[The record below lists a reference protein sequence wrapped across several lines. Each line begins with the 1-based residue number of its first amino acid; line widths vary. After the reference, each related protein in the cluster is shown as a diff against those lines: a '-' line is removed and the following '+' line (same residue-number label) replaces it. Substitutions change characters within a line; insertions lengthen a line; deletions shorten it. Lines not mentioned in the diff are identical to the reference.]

1 MLKLNYYYRQILII
15 LFSLSVIACGF
26 QLRGE
31 GSKFLMPPN
40 WKKFALITSNPQ
52 SEFIKQVVMV
62 FQTAEVKWETT
73 SSADH
78 ILTLKPAK
86 LSTHFQSLNSKAR
99 PSEIELTLTSYISI
113 SNKDGVEILPEIKI
127 YVRRRINNDPANA
140 TGVNEQINL
149 ITSEMRR
156 QLAENILLRV
166 STLAHSAKTE

>member
-1 MLKLNYYYRQILII
+1 MLNLNYCSRQILII
-15 LFSLSVIACGF
+15 LFSLSVITCGF

-31 GSKFLMPPN
+31 GSKFLMPSD
-40 WKKFALITSNPQ
+40 WKKFTLRTSNPQ

-62 FQTAEVKWETT
+62 FQTAGVEWEST
-73 SSADH
+73 SSANH
-78 ILTLKPAK
+78 VLTLTPAK
-86 LSTHFQSLNSKAR
+86 LSTHFQSLNSRAR
-99 PSEIELTLTSYISI
+99 PAEIELTLTSYISI
-113 SNKDGVEILPEIKI
+113 SNKSGVEILPETKI

-166 STLAHSAKTE
+166 STVSHSAKIE

>member
-1 MLKLNYYYRQILII
+1 MLNLNYCSRQILII
-15 LFSLSVIACGF
+15 LFSLSVITCGF

-31 GSKFLMPPN
+31 GSKFLMPSD

-62 FQTAEVKWETT
+62 FQTAEVEWEST
-73 SSADH
+73 SSANH
-78 ILTLKPAK
+78 VLTLRSAK

-99 PSEIELTLTSYISI
+99 PSKIELTLTSYISI
-113 SNKDGVEILPEIKI
+113 SKKNGVEILPETKI

-166 STLAHSAKTE
+166 STIAHSAKTE

>member
-1 MLKLNYYYRQILII
+1 MLNLNYCSRQILII
-15 LFSLSVIACGF
+15 LFSLSVITCGF

-31 GSKFLMPPN
+31 GSKFLMPSD
-40 WKKFALITSNPQ
+40 WKKLALRTSNPQ
-52 SEFIKQVVMV
+52 SEFIKQVVMA
-62 FQTAEVKWETT
+62 FQTAGVEWKST
-73 SSADH
+73 SSANH
-78 ILTLKPAK
+78 VLTLTPAK

-113 SNKDGVEILPEIKI
+113 SNKDGLEIIPETKI

-166 STLAHSAKTE
+166 STIAHSAKTE

>member
-1 MLKLNYYYRQILII
+1 MLNLNYYSRQILII
-15 LFSLSVIACGF
+15 LFSLSVITCGF

-31 GSKFLMPPN
+31 GSKFLMPSD
-40 WKKFALITSNPQ
+40 WKKFALRTSSPQ

-62 FQTAEVKWETT
+62 FQTAEVEWEST
-73 SSADH
+73 SSANH
-78 ILTLKPAK
+78 VLTLTPAK

-113 SNKDGVEILPEIKI
+113 SNKDEVEILPETKI

-166 STLAHSAKTE
+166 STVSHSAKIE

>member
-1 MLKLNYYYRQILII
+1 MLNLNYCSRQILII
-15 LFSLSVIACGF
+15 LFSLSVITCGF

-31 GSKFLMPPN
+31 GSKFLMPSD
-40 WKKFALITSNPQ
+40 WKKFALRTSNPQ

-62 FQTAEVKWETT
+62 FQTAEVEWESI
-73 SSADH
+73 SSANH
-78 ILTLKPAK
+78 ILTLTPAK

-113 SNKDGVEILPEIKI
+113 SNKDGLEILPETKI

-156 QLAENILLRV
+156 QLAENVLLRV
-166 STLAHSAKTE
+166 STIAHSANTE

>member
-1 MLKLNYYYRQILII
+1 MLNLNYCSRQILII
-15 LFSLSVIACGF
+15 LFSLSVITCGF

-31 GSKFLMPPN
+31 GSKFLLPSD
-40 WKKFALITSNPQ
+40 WKKFTLRTSNPQ
-52 SEFIKQVVMV
+52 SEFIQQVVMV
-62 FQTAEVKWETT
+62 FQTAEVEWESI
-73 SSADH
+73 SSANH
-78 ILTLKPAK
+78 ILTLTPAK

-113 SNKDGVEILPEIKI
+113 SHKDGVEILPEKKI
-127 YVRRRINNDPANA
+127 YVRRIINNDPANA

-166 STLAHSAKTE
+166 STLAHSAKKE

>member
-1 MLKLNYYYRQILII
+1 MLNLYYCSRQILII
-15 LFSLSVIACGF
+15 LFSLSVITCGF

-31 GSKFLMPPN
+31 GSKFLMPSD
-40 WKKFALITSNPQ
+40 WKKFALRTSNPQ

-62 FQTAEVKWETT
+62 FQTAEVEWESTG
-73 SSADH
+73 SATH
-78 ILTLKPAK
+78 ILTLAPAK

-113 SNKDGVEILPEIKI
+113 SNKDGVEILPETKI

-156 QLAENILLRV
+156 QLAENVLLRV
-166 STLAHSAKTE
+166 STIAHSANTE

>member
-1 MLKLNYYYRQILII
+1 MLNLNYCSRQILII
-15 LFSLSVIACGF
+15 LFSLSVITCGF

-31 GSKFLMPPN
+31 GSKFLMPSD
-40 WKKFALITSNPQ
+40 WKKFALRTSNPQ

-62 FQTAEVKWETT
+62 FQTAEVEWE
-73 SSADH
+73 SINSANH
-78 ILTLKPAK
+78 ILTLTPAK
-86 LSTHFQSLNSKAR
+86 LSTYFQSLNSKAR

-113 SNKDGVEILPEIKI
+113 SNKDGVEILPETKI

-156 QLAENILLRV
+156 QLAENILLKV
-166 STLAHSAKTE
+166 STIAHSEKIE

>member
-1 MLKLNYYYRQILII
+1 MLNLNYCSRQILII
-15 LFSLSVIACGF
+15 LFSLSVITCGF

-40 WKKFALITSNPQ
+40 FKKFALRTSNPQ

-62 FQTAEVKWETT
+62 FQTAEVEWESK
-73 SSADH
+73 SSANH
-78 ILTLKPAK
+78 VLTLTPAK